1 MTFNIIKA
9 LTTLPLGMLS
19 DRIGRRRVILME
31 WVTAILG
38 LAVIAAPFVGLA
50 GDAFTWS
57 LVILGALVA
66 VVGFWSATENTSTYR
81 STSRLQHQ

>member
-1 MTFNIIKA
+1 MWSTLPA
-9 LTTLPLGMLS
+9 LTLQKHMWK
-19 DRIGRRRVILME
+19 E